1 MAKFEGKYENLEH
14 IGVEHGLCDWIETL
28 TLEWRH
34 HYEANYDTKHQEYYR
49 LWRGQWAEQDKTRQS
64 ERSRIIAPALQQ
76 AVESAVAEIETA
88 SFSQAFMFDIDD
100 AQQTP
105 PPPPQGQQ
113 PQNGP
118 QMPMPGMGGGPQ
130 TQPTS
135 AESLAV
141 RDQLHKDIDRA
152 NFRAAIGEIL
162 INSAVFGTG
171 IGELVIED
179 STEYVPSTQP
189 LQGMPQEANLVEYGV
204 EEKSRP
210 IIKLNPVQPKNFLID
225 PNATCISSA
234 MGVCIEE
241 FVGIHAVEQLQE
253 SGIYRKVEIGTDPS
267 DPDIDAD
274 GEITVQPLRK
284 VRVKRYYGL
293 VPTDLLRDEGVA
305 SDSLEDGKYTE
316 AVVVIGN
323 GEILKAQA
331 NPYMC
336 KDRPI
341 CAFPWDVVPSR
352 FWGRGVCEKG
362 YMSQKALDAEMR
374 ARIDALALTTHPM
387 MAVDATRIPRGDK
400 FEVRPGKMLLTNG
413 PPQEAVMPFKF
424 GQVDQIS
431 FNQAQNLQM
440 MVQQAT
446 GSQDAAEMAKGPSSD
461 TTAAGISMSM
471 GAVMKRQRRTLVNFQ
486 ESFFKPLIKKTA
498 WRYMQFDP
506 EKYPSKDYHFTVVSS
521 LGVIAR
527 EYEVQQLAQILQ
539 VIPPQSPAHGAM
551 IKAIIEHMNV
561 TSKEKLLA
569 VIDAASQPNPQA
581 QQMQQAQQQAQM
593 ELQKAQIA
601 VLMAQ
606 AEEAKGRAAKYAV
619 ETEIMPK
626 ETVLKY
632 SDMDKDGKVD
642 DDFEKKVRLAQML
655 MEEDR
660 WNVEKE
666 ERQTRLQGEIQ
677 DRQRKDQDQ
686 NLLRSALGQNQ
697 DLLSQVQVE
706 DEAVLGSPAPQ
717 SQGAV

>member
-1 MAKFEGKYENLEH
+1 MMNFTDCGGVSGKNKTKPVNLS
-14 IGVEHGLCDWIETL
+14 V
-28 TLEWRH
+28 
-34 HYEANYDTKHQEYYR
+34 
-49 LWRGQWAEQDKTRQS
+49 
-64 ERSRIIAPALQQ
+64 
-76 AVESAVAEIETA
+76 
-88 SFSQAFMFDIDD
+88 
-100 AQQTP
+100 
-105 PPPPQGQQ
+105 
-113 PQNGP
+113 
-118 QMPMPGMGGGPQ
+118 
-130 TQPTS
+130 
-135 AESLAV
+135 AESLLRRYSRLLRVLLLKLRLLPLVRRSCLTSKTVHRLHPHPRRANSPQMDPRCLCRGWVVDPQNQPTQAESIAV
-141 RDQLHKDIDRA
+141 RDQLHKDLDRA
-152 NFRAAIGEIL
+152 NYRAAIGEVL
-162 INSAVFGTG
+162 INAAVYGTG
-171 IGELVIED
+171 IAELVIED
-179 STEYVPSTQP
+179 SKEYIPSTMP
-189 LQGMPQEANLVEYGV
+189 LEGMPQEANLVEYGT
-204 EEKSRP
+204 ETKQRP
-210 IIKLNPVQPKNFLID
+210 IVKLNPVQPKNFLID

-241 FVGIHAVEQLQE
+241 FVSIHTIEQLQE
-253 SGIYRKVEIGTDPS
+253 SGVYRDVPMGFDAS

-274 GEITVQPLRK
+274 DELTVQPLRK

-293 VPTDLLRDEGVA
+293 VPTVQLKEEGVD
-305 SDSLEDGKYTE
+305 SDLLEDGKYTE

-341 CAFPWDVVPSR
+341 AAFPWDVVPSR

-400 FEVRPGKMLLTNG
+400 FEVRPGKMILTNG
-413 PPQEAVMPFKF
+413 APQESIMPFKF

-539 VIPPQSPAHGAM
+539 VVPPQSPVHGAM
-551 IKAIIEHMNV
+551 VKAIIEHMNV
-561 TSKEKLLA
+561 TSKEKLLQ
-569 VIDAASQPNPQA
+569 VVDQASQPNPQA
-581 QQMQQAQQQAQM
+581 MQMQQAQAQRRCNYSKHRP
-593 ELQKAQIA
+593 LY
-601 VLMAQ
+601 LWH
-606 AEEAKGRAAKYAV
+606 R
-619 ETEIMPK
+619 
-626 ETVLKY
+626 LK
-632 SDMDKDGKVD
+632 
-642 DDFEKKVRLAQML
+642 RL
-655 MEEDR
+655 
-660 WNVEKE
+660 
-666 ERQTRLQGEIQ
+666 RQGPLST
-677 DRQRKDQDQ
+677 
-686 NLLRSALGQNQ
+686 
-697 DLLSQVQVE
+697 LLSLSCHHKSLLLSIQTWIRT
-706 DEAVLGSPAPQ
+706 ARSMMTLTRSY
-717 SQGAV
+717 S

>member
-1 MAKFEGKYENLEH
+1 MTDLEH
-14 IGVEHGLCDWIETL
+14 IGIDQGLTEWVETL
-28 TLEWRH
+28 TTEWRE
-34 HYEANYDTKHQEYYR
+34 HYESNYEAKQDEYYR
-49 LWRGQWAEQDKTRQS
+49 LWRGIWAEDDKTRQS

-100 AQQTP
+100 AKKTP
-105 PPPPQGQQ
+105 PPPPQGQ
-113 PQNGP
+113 PP
-118 QMPMPGMGGGPQ
+118 QMMPPEAMQGMGGGQQMPPQ
-130 TQPTS
+130 MAQGPQNQPTME
-135 AESLAV
+135 ESLAV
-141 RDQLHKDIDRA
+141 RDQLHKDIERA
-152 NFRAAIGEIL
+152 NYRAAIGEIL
-162 INSAVFGTG
+162 INAAVYGTG
-171 IGELVIED
+171 IGEISIED
-179 STEYVPSTQP
+179 SKEYVPSTQP
-189 LQGMPQEANLVEYGV
+189 LDGMPQEASLVEYGV
-204 EEKSRP
+204 ETKSRP
-210 IIKLNPVQPKNFLID
+210 LVKLTPVQPKNFLID
-225 PNATCISSA
+225 PNATCVTSA

-241 FVGIHAVEQLQE
+241 FVGIHTVEQLQE
-253 SGIYRKVEIGTDPS
+253 SGVYRDTDVTADPS

-274 GEITVQPLRK
+274 SELTNQPVRK
-284 VRVKRYYGL
+284 VRIKRYYGL
-293 VPTDLLRDEGVA
+293 VPTDLLKEEGV
-305 SDSLEDGKYTE
+305 DSEDLEDGKYTE
-316 AVVVIGN
+316 AVVVVAN

-336 KDRPI
+336 QDRPI
-341 CAFPWDVVPSR
+341 AAFPWDVVPSR

-387 MAVDATRIPRGDK
+387 MAVDATRIPSGDK
-400 FEVRPGKMLLTNG
+400 FEVRPGKMILTNG
-413 PPQEAVMPFKF
+413 SPSESIMPFKF

-506 EKYPSKDYHFTVVSS
+506 EKYPSKDYHFSVISS

-539 VIPPQSPAHGAM
+539 VVPPQSPIHGAM
-551 IKAIIEHMNV
+551 VKAIIEHMNV
-561 TSKEKLLA
+561 TSKEKLLEVVDQA
-569 VIDAASQPNPQA
+569 GQPNPQA
-581 QQMQQAQQQAQM
+581 EQMQQQQMQAQMQLQQAQT
-593 ELQKAQIA
+593 A

-606 AEEAKGRAAKYAV
+606 AKEAEARAAKYMI
-619 ETEIMPK
+619 ESDLMPK
-626 ETVLKY
+626 ETALKY

-642 DDFEKKVRLAQML
+642 DDFEKKIQLANML
-655 MEEDR
+655 MQEDK
-660 WNVEKE
+660 WQVEKE
-666 ERQTRLQGEIQ
+666 ERQQNMQNKMGEQEMLQQ
-677 DRQRKDQDQ
+677 MLQ
-686 NLLRSALGQNQ
+686 
-697 DLLSQVQVE
+697 
-706 DEAVLGSPAPQ
+706 PQ
-717 SQGAV
+717 QPQQMPPMAEEQPLQ

>member
-1 MAKFEGKYENLEH
+1 MAKFEGRYENLEH
-14 IGVEHGLCDWIETL
+14 IGVEHGLCEWLESL
-28 TLEWRH
+28 TLEWRN
-34 HYEANYDTKHQEYYR
+34 HYESNYDDKHSEYYR
-49 LWRGQWAEQDKTRQS
+49 LWRGVWAEQDKTRQS

-88 SFSQAFMFDIDD
+88 SFSQAFMFDIEDGKK
-100 AQQTP
+100 TP
-105 PPPPQGQQ
+105 PQPPQGQQ
-113 PQNGP
+113 PQMQT
-118 QMPMPGMGGGPQ
+118 QMPMPGGGGGPQ
-130 TQPTS
+130 TQPTP

-141 RDQLHKDIDRA
+141 RDQLHKDVDRA
-152 NFRAAIGEIL
+152 NYRAAIGEIL

-171 IGELVIED
+171 IGELIIED
-179 STEYVPSTQP
+179 SREFVPSTKP
-189 LQGMPQEANLVEYGV
+189 LEGMPQEANLVEYGV

-210 IIKLNPVQPKNFLID
+210 IVKLNPVQPKNFLID
-225 PNATCISSA
+225 PNATCITSA

-241 FVGIHAVEQLQE
+241 FVGIHTVEQLQE
-253 SGIYRKVEIGTDPS
+253 QGIYRDIPIGHDPS

-274 GEITVQPLRK
+274 SEITVQPLRK
-284 VRVKRYYGL
+284 VKVKRYYGL
-293 VPTDLLRDEGVA
+293 VPTDLLKEEGVD
-305 SDSLEDGKYTE
+305 SDLLEDGKYTE
-316 AVVVIGN
+316 AVIVIGN

-498 WRYMQFDP
+498 WRYMQFDA
-506 EKYPSKDYHFTVVSS
+506 EKYPSKDYHFSVISS

-527 EYEVQQLAQILQ
+527 EYEVSQLAQILQ

-561 TSKEKLLA
+561 TSKEKLLE
-569 VIDAASQPNPQA
+569 VIDAANQPNPQQ
-581 QQMQQAQQQAQM
+581 QQMQQQQQQAQV
-593 ELQKAQIA
+593 ELQKAQVA

-606 AEEAKGRAAKYAV
+606 AEEAKGRANKYAV
-619 ETEIMPK
+619 ETEIMPR

-632 SDMDKDGKVD
+632 SDMDRDGQIDV
-642 DDFEKKVRLAQML
+642 DFEKKVRLAQML
-655 MEEDR
+655 MDEDR
-660 WNVEKE
+660 WEVEKQ
-666 ERQTRLQGEIQ
+666 ERLSSISNKTSEQEVLKQMLQPP
-677 DRQRKDQDQ
+677 
-686 NLLRSALGQNQ
+686 NQ
-697 DLLSQVQVE
+697 PPSEPPLQ
-706 DEAVLGSPAPQ
+706 
-717 SQGAV
+717 

>member
-1 MAKFEGKYENLEH
+1 MAKLEGRYENLEH
-14 IGVEHGLCDWIETL
+14 IGIEHGLCEWLETL

-34 HYEANYDTKHQEYYR
+34 HYEGNYETKHDEYYR
-49 LWRGQWAEQDKTRQS
+49 LWRGIWAENDKTRQS

-88 SFSQAFMFDIDD
+88 SFSQAFMFDIEDSSPN
-100 AQQTP
+100 P

-113 PQNGP
+113 PPNGP

-130 TQPTS
+130 MPQMPQNQPTQ
-135 AESLAV
+135 AESIAV
-141 RDQLHKDIDRA
+141 RDQLHKDLERA
-152 NFRAAIGEIL
+152 NYRAGIGEVL
-162 INSAVFGTG
+162 INAAVYGTG
-171 IGELVIED
+171 IAELVIED
-179 STEYVPSTQP
+179 SKEYVPSTMP
-189 LQGMPQEANLVEYGV
+189 LEGMPQEANLVEYGT
-204 EEKSRP
+204 ETKSRP
-210 IIKLNPVQPKNFLID
+210 IVKLNPVQPKNFLID
-225 PNATCISSA
+225 PNATCVSSA

-241 FVGIHAVEQLQE
+241 FVSIHTIEQLQE
-253 SGIYRKVEIGTDPS
+253 QGVYRDVPMGFDAS

-274 GEITVQPLRK
+274 DELTVQPLRK

-293 VPTDLLRDEGVA
+293 VPTEQLKEEGV
-305 SDSLEDGKYTE
+305 DSELLEDGKYTE

-341 CAFPWDVVPSR
+341 AAFPWDVVPSR

-400 FEVRPGKMLLTNG
+400 FEVRPGKMILTNG
-413 PPQEAVMPFKF
+413 APQESIMPFKF

-506 EKYPSKDYHFTVVSS
+506 EKYPSKDYHFSVVSS

-539 VIPPQSPAHGAM
+539 VVPPQSPVHSAM
-551 IKAIIEHMNV
+551 VKAIIEHMNV

-569 VIDAASQPNPQA
+569 VVDQASQPNPQA
-581 QQMQQAQQQAQM
+581 MQMQQAQAQAQM
-593 ELQKAQIA
+593 ELQQAQTA

-606 AEEAKGRAAKYAV
+606 AEEAKARAAKYAV
-619 ETEIMPK
+619 ESELSPQ
-626 ETVLKY
+626 ELALKY

-642 DDFEKKVRLAQML
+642 DDFEKKLQLAQQL
-655 MEEDR
+655 MAEDR
-660 WNVEKE
+660 WATEKE
-666 ERQTRLQGEIQ
+666 EHRQKMMMEQQTAQQKEAERQTLQDMLMQ
-677 DRQRKDQDQ
+677 DAQ
-686 NLLRSALGQNQ
+686 LLE
-697 DLLSQVQVE
+697 QVTIE
-706 DEAVLGSPAPQ
+706 DETVQ
-717 SQGAV
+717 

>member
-1 MAKFEGKYENLEH
+1 MEGRYENLEH
-14 IGVEHGLCDWIETL
+14 IGVDHGLAEWIETL

-34 HYEANYDTKHQEYYR
+34 DYSANYEDRHDEFYR
-49 LWRGQWAEQDKTRQS
+49 LWRGIWAESDKTRQS

-88 SFSQAFMFDIDD
+88 SFSQAFMFDIEGEK
-100 AQQTP
+100 AP
-105 PPPPQGQQ
+105 PNSPPPPQGQQ
-113 PQNGP
+113 AQMMP
-118 QMPMPGMGGGPQ
+118 QMPMPGAGGGPMPPPAPS
-130 TQPTS
+130 QPTPS
-135 AESLAV
+135 ESIAV
-141 RDQLHKDIDRA
+141 RDQLHKDIERA
-152 NFRAAIGEIL
+152 NYRAAIGEIL
-162 INSAVFGTG
+162 INAAVYGTG
-171 IGELVIED
+171 IGEIVIED
-179 STEYVPSTQP
+179 SKEYIPATQ
-189 LQGMPQEANLVEYGV
+189 QMEGMPQEANLVEYGV
-204 EEKSRP
+204 EEKIRP
-210 IIKLNPVQPKNFLID
+210 IVKLNPVQPKNFLID
-225 PNATCISSA
+225 PTATCVTSA

-241 FVGIHAVEQLQE
+241 FVSIHTIEQMQE
-253 SGIYRKVEIGTDPS
+253 QGIYRETPVGFDAS
-267 DPDIDAD
+267 DPAIDAD
-274 GEITVQPLRK
+274 SEIRVQPVRK

-293 VPTDLLRDEGVA
+293 VPTAQLKEEGV
-305 SDSLEDGKYTE
+305 DNLEDGKYTE
-316 AVVVIGN
+316 AVVVIAN
-323 GEILKAQA
+323 GEILKAQS

-336 KDRPI
+336 QDRPI
-341 CAFPWDVVPSR
+341 AAFPWDVVPSR

-400 FEVRPGKMLLTNG
+400 FEVRPGKMILTNG
-413 PPQEAVMPFKF
+413 DPKESIMPFKF

-461 TTAAGISMSM
+461 TTSAGISMSM

-506 EKYPSKDYHFTVVSS
+506 EKYPSKDYHFSVVSS

-561 TSKEKLLA
+561 TSKDKLLE
-569 VIDAASQPNPQA
+569 VIDGQGQPDPAA
-581 QQMQQAQQQAQM
+581 QQQQQAQAQAQM
-593 ELQKAQIA
+593 ELQKAQTA

-606 AEEAKGRAAKYAV
+606 AEEAKGRAAKYA
-619 ETEIMPK
+619 TEVDLMPK
-626 ETVLKY
+626 EAVLKY
-632 SDMDKDGKVD
+632 SDQDKDGKIDV
-642 DDFEKKVRLAQML
+642 DFEKKIRLAQMML
-655 MEEDR
+655 DEDK
-660 WNVEKE
+660 WNLEKE
-666 ERQTRLQGEIQ
+666 ERQANMVNAKGEQDILRQMLSEQQPQQEQPQIPPMSEEPPLQ
-677 DRQRKDQDQ
+677 
-686 NLLRSALGQNQ
+686 
-697 DLLSQVQVE
+697 
-706 DEAVLGSPAPQ
+706 
-717 SQGAV
+717 

>member
-1 MAKFEGKYENLEH
+1 
-14 IGVEHGLCDWIETL
+14 
-28 TLEWRH
+28 
-34 HYEANYDTKHQEYYR
+34 
-49 LWRGQWAEQDKTRQS
+49 
-64 ERSRIIAPALQQ
+64 
-76 AVESAVAEIETA
+76 
-88 SFSQAFMFDIDD
+88 
-100 AQQTP
+100 
-105 PPPPQGQQ
+105 
-113 PQNGP
+113 
-118 QMPMPGMGGGPQ
+118 MPGAGGGPNN
-130 TQPTS
+130 QPTT
-135 AESLAV
+135 AETVAV
-141 RDQLHKDIDRA
+141 RDQLHKDIERA
-152 NFRAAIGEIL
+152 NYRAAIGEVL
-162 INSAVFGTG
+162 INSAVYGTG
-171 IGELVIED
+171 IAEISVED
-179 STEYVPSTQP
+179 SKEYVPATQP
-189 LQGMPQEANLVEYGV
+189 LEGMPQEASLVEYGV
-204 EEKSRP
+204 ETKTRP
-210 IIKLNPVQPKNFLID
+210 LIKITPIQPKNLLID
-225 PNATCISSA
+225 PNATCVSSA
-234 MGVCIEE
+234 MGVCVEE
-241 FVGIHAVEQLQE
+241 FVGIHTVEQLQE
-253 SGIYRKVEIGTDPS
+253 QGVYRDVDIGTDPS
-267 DPDIDAD
+267 DSSIDAD
-274 GEITVQPLRK
+274 TEITNQPLRK

-293 VPTDLLRDEGVA
+293 VPTNLLKDEGVD
-305 SDSLEDGKYTE
+305 SDLLEDGKYTE
-316 AVVVIGN
+316 AVVVIAN

-341 CAFPWDVVPSR
+341 VAFPWDVVPSR

-400 FEVRPGKMLLTNG
+400 FEVRPGKMILTNG
-413 PPQEAVMPFKF
+413 APQEAIMPFKF

-506 EKYPSKDYHFTVVSS
+506 EKYPSKDYHFSVISS

-539 VIPPQSPAHGAM
+539 VVPPQSPIHGAM
-551 IKAIIEHMNV
+551 VKAIIEHMNV
-561 TSKEKLLA
+561 TSKEKLLE
-569 VIDAASQPNPQA
+569 VVDQASQPNPQA
-581 QQMQQAQQQAQM
+581 QQMQQQQQQAQM
-593 ELQKAQIA
+593 QLQQAQTA

-619 ETEIMPK
+619 ETDLMPK

-632 SDMDKDGKVD
+632 SDQDKDGKID
-642 DDFEKKVRLAQML
+642 DDFEQKVKLAQML
-655 MEEDR
+655 MDEDK

-666 ERQTRLQGEIQ
+666 ERMGKMQMAQEEA
-677 DRQRKDQDQ
+677 QRKQQEQQQLQQMISSTDDM
-686 NLLRSALGQNQ
+686 LGQVTIEKDGPLQ
-697 DLLSQVQVE
+697 
-706 DEAVLGSPAPQ
+706 
-717 SQGAV
+717 

>member
-1 MAKFEGKYENLEH
+1 MAKFEGRYENLEH
-14 IGVEHGLCDWIETL
+14 IGIDHGLCEWVESL

-34 HYEANYDTKHQEYYR
+34 HYDANYDSKHQEYYR

-88 SFSQAFMFDIDD
+88 SFSQAFMFDIENG
-100 AQQTP
+100 QKTP
-105 PPPPQGQQ
+105 PQPPQGQQ
-113 PQNGP
+113 LQMQT
-118 QMPMPGMGGGPQ
+118 QMPMQGAGGGPQ
-130 TQPTS
+130 TKPTT

-152 NFRAAIGEIL
+152 NYRAAIGEIL

-171 IGELVIED
+171 IGELVVED
-179 STEYVPSTQP
+179 SKEFIPSTQP
-189 LQGMPQEANLVEYGV
+189 LDGMPQEANLVEYGV

-225 PNATCISSA
+225 PNATCVTSA

-241 FVGIHAVEQLQE
+241 FVGIHTVEQLQE
-253 SGIYRKVEIGTDPS
+253 SGVYRDVEIGHDPS

-293 VPTDLLRDEGVA
+293 VPTDLLKDEGVD
-305 SDSLEDGKYTE
+305 SDLLEDGKYTE
-316 AVVVIGN
+316 AVIVIGN
-323 GEILKAQA
+323 GEILKAQS

-461 TTAAGISMSM
+461 TTSAGISMSM

-498 WRYMQFDP
+498 WRYMQFDA
-506 EKYPSKDYHFTVVSS
+506 EKYPSKDYHFSVVSS

-561 TSKEKLLA
+561 TSKDKLLE
-569 VIDAASQPNPQA
+569 VIDQSNQPNPQA
-581 QQMQQAQQQAQM
+581 QQQQQAQMQAQM
-593 ELQKAQIA
+593 ELQKAQTA

-606 AEEAKGRAAKYAV
+606 AEEAKGRANKYAV

-642 DDFEKKVRLAQML
+642 EDFNKKVQLAKML
-655 MEEDR
+655 MDEDR
-660 WNVEKE
+660 WSVEKE
-666 ERQTRLQGEIQ
+666 ERLANIKNQSAEQDTLKAMLSPQQPQQPPMAEEPPLQ
-677 DRQRKDQDQ
+677 
-686 NLLRSALGQNQ
+686 
-697 DLLSQVQVE
+697 
-706 DEAVLGSPAPQ
+706 
-717 SQGAV
+717 